1 MTQTPPI
8 DYTNRDYASLRQ
20 ALLDLARYR
29 LPEWTDRS
37 PADLGVL
44 MVDLFSYAADVVLYY
59 QDRIANESFLP
70 TAVERRSV
78 MNLLRLVGYELAP
91 PVPAA
96 TELTLVFNPP
106 KPAASTK
113 VTVPSGAQF
122 SATSGGTLVMFE
134 YLGADLVIDLASD
147 QVSRDPLDKKDLRTY
162 TGLPVR
168 HSRAVPTETLGAST
182 GEPNQR
188 FALSQQPVS
197 LDTLEV
203 EVDEGAGWILW
214 QRRESL
220 LYNQGPDG
228 RITLS
233 SAVARDYYVQ
243 FDETDKAWIVFGDGV
258 YGRRPAIG
266 VNNIRATY
274 RVGGGVIGNVPRGAI
289 TTAIT
294 KIDPLLQSVKNP
306 SAAAGGMD
314 HEDLDHAAKFG
325 PLSFRSGQRAVTL
338 SDYMALANQAGGV
351 SKVRAFLRGTN
362 HVELYVAP
370 EGERAGPVPEDL
382 RMRLTAYF
390 DDKRIVGTFLAVMD
404 PITVPIL
411 VALTVEVSS
420 NYRIDQVRQAV
431 IDVVHD
437 LYAYANV
444 DFGQTLYLSDL
455 YARTD
460 AVPGVAAVTVT
471 RFRRVEDV
479 VEVNPLGKIVLQPFE
494 IPYLE
499 EDDPA
504 VSPALYF
511 SVDASLQG
519 TT

>member
-1 MTQTPPI
+1 MVQTPAI

-44 MVDLFSYAADVVLYY
+44 MVDLFSYAADVVMYY
-59 QDRIANESFLP
+59 QDRIANESFLG

-78 MNLLRLVGYELAP
+78 MNLLRLIGYELAP
-91 PVPAA
+91 PVAAA
-96 TELTLVFNPP
+96 TEVTLVFNPP
-106 KPAASTK
+106 KPAATTK

-122 SATSGGTLVMFE
+122 VTSGSGAPQTFE
-134 YLGADLVIDLASD
+134 YLGPDLVIDLASD

-162 TGLPVR
+162 AGLPVR
-168 HSRAVPTETLGAST
+168 HSRAVPTEVLGCST

-188 FALSQQPVS
+188 FALSQQPVL
-197 LDTLEV
+197 LDTLDV
-203 EVDEGAGWILW
+203 EVDEGAGYVLW
-214 QRRESL
+214 QQRASL
-220 LYNQGPDG
+220 LYNEGPDG

-266 VNNIRATY
+266 ANNLRATY

-289 TTAIT
+289 AAAIT
-294 KIDPLLQSVKNP
+294 KIDPLLASVKNP
-306 SAAAGGMD
+306 NPAAGGAD
-314 HEDLDHAAKFG
+314 HEALDHAVKFG

-338 SDYMALANQAGGV
+338 SDYTALANQAGGV

-382 RMRLTAYF
+382 RRRLTAYF

-404 PITVPIL
+404 PITVPIA
-411 VALTVEVSS
+411 VKLTVEVSS
-420 NYRIDQVRQAV
+420 NYRPDQVRQAV

-437 LYAYANV
+437 LYAYHNV

-471 RFRRVEDV
+471 RFRRFEDTI
-479 VEVNPLGKIVLQPFE
+479 EVNPLGKIVLQPFE

-499 EDDPA
+499 EDDPG
-504 VSPALYF
+504 VSPDLVFQVA
-511 SVDASLQG
+511 AALQG
-519 TT
+519 SA